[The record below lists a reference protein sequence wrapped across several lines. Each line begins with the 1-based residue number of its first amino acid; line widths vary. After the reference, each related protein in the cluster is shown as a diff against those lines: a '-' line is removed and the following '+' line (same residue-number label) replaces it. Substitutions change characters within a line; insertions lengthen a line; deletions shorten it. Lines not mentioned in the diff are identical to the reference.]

1 MQESEAVIYHS
12 ANHKAHQTMD
22 NLHRLI
28 TLERAQKLDLLIHLI
43 NNLSQALVVCG
54 PEGIGK
60 TTLLDVLVEQKK
72 DNWHICRID
81 GSSRLS
87 FESCLEQLTR
97 QLDETRDKDLNE
109 VLNRL
114 SQQNHKVVWIIDDA
128 GELVPGLITS
138 LIDFAEGFDCLRL
151 VFMLTHDELHVKST
165 SDKQIEDCH
174 LIEIPPLK
182 RNDYTTFLQN
192 QSAQP
197 GAAISFNAVNDG
209 LVDNLYKK
217 THGIPGK
224 IMQELP
230 NLASLGS
237 TSPLKWG
244 GSLLVLAGI
253 VMAATLLYLNKPE
266 TSSQTRITNNS
277 PVFKQSVTQVD
288 ISAPVLE
295 SEDTDDTEN
304 NQSVEL
310 PVPVENSS
318 AEITVSENDWSLP
331 QKTVEADS
339 ASLDVEPIAETQAV
353 IAKPLSVSTEK
364 VPATDNKET
373 TLASPGIEEK
383 PGTEALLK
391 EVEAPEKAIKKKAQI
406 LVTPVQPVIEQQPAQ
421 PKLVEKPQSKSNPV
435 KPAATEKTAA
445 TISSKPVSGVVWLK
459 QQNPEYYTLQL
470 MVLSSVDSVKKLLK
484 QYPLLKKTAKYFPIR
499 KNGKRQYVVVT
510 GSYQTRDKAKKA
522 RQKLP
527 GQLKKAW
534 IRSFK
539 ILQKQPS

>member
-1 MQESEAVIYHS
+1 MQETEAVIYHS

-109 VLNRL
+109 VLNL
-114 SQQNHKVVWIIDDA
+114 FSQQNHKVVWIIDDA

-138 LIDFAEGFDCLRL
+138 LIDFAKGFDCLRL
-151 VFMLTHDELHVKST
+151 VFMLTHDELHVKSST
-165 SDKQIEDCH
+165 DKQIEDCH

-230 NLASLGS
+230 HLASLGS
-237 TSPLKWG
+237 ASPLKWG

-253 VMAATLLYLNKPE
+253 VIAATLLYLNKPE
-266 TSSQTRITNNS
+266 TGSQARITNNS

-295 SEDTDDTEN
+295 SEDTGDTEN
-304 NQSVEL
+304 NQ
-310 PVPVENSS
+310 PVEPP
-318 AEITVSENDWSLP
+318 APEEITVSENDWYQP
-331 QKTVEADS
+331 QKKIEADS
-339 ASLDVEPIAETQAV
+339 VSLDEKPIVETDTV
-353 IAKPLSVSTEK
+353 IPKPVSTPVEK
-364 VPATDNKET
+364 IPTGDSGSKVEVS
-373 TLASPGIEEK
+373 ASPVVKEK
-383 PGTEALLK
+383 PSTEALLK
-391 EVEAPEKAIKKKAQI
+391 EAEVPEKVTKDKAQMP
-406 LVTPVQPVIEQQPAQ
+406 VTPVDPLIEQQPVQ
-421 PKLVEKPQSKSNPV
+421 PKLAVKPKPNPI
-435 KPAATEKTAA
+435 KPAATEKNAVA
-445 TISSKPVSGVVWLK
+445 TPSKPVSGIVWLK
-459 QQNPEYYTLQL
+459 QQNPDYYTLQL

-484 QYPLLKKTAKYFPIR
+484 QYPVLKKTAKYFAIR
-499 KNGKRQYVVVT
+499 KNGKQQYVVVT
-510 GSYQTRDKAKKA
+510 GSYQSRDKAKKA
-522 RQKLP
+522 RQTLP
-527 GQLKKAW
+527 GKLKKAW

-539 ILQKQPS
+539 ILQKQLS